1 MNKTSKLTHLFIL
14 TILLIGFGCSNDD
27 DAGSPISLEDLAV
40 SMDENPS
47 NGQTVGMVET
57 VGGTAMNFSIVSQ
70 SPAGAMDI
78 DSSSG
83 ELTVANASLFDYETN
98 ATITATIDAE
108 NAENTAT
115 ITVTLNNVNEV
126 SAQAL
131 EVTMDENPT
140 NGDVVGSLQAT
151 GTASGFTITSQTP
164 AGALTID
171 SATGELTVA
180 DATLFDYETNPTLTA
195 TVTLEDAQNPV
206 TVTVNLDNVF
216 EVTVQDITLSVDENP
231 TDGQVIGI
239 VQTSGATA
247 TNFNIVSQTPNG
259 ALNIDAATG
268 ELSVV
273 DPNLFD
279 FETNPT
285 ITATVI
291 VDDAENPAT
300 VTINLNDVD
309 EITVQPGNFTIDENP
324 SNGDSIGTLQATA
337 GSSLTYTITFQNPVG
352 AFSIDQNTGELFVAD
367 ETLFDFEANPNMFAT
382 ISVDNGTY
390 SVSANVFVAL
400 NNLNEIGEFKY
411 GGVIFWIDP
420 ADNGHGLVSAITDQ
434 STSATWGCQG
444 TLISG
449 TGTGIGSGDTNTA
462 AIIAGCATPGIAAD
476 IASNTTIDGYS
487 DWFLPSRSELNQMYA
502 QKAIIDA
509 TAIANGGTAFP
520 PSVFYWSSTEANSN
534 TAWAVFFD
542 NGNNGG
548 FNKGVSTFYQVRVVR
563 EFDLGN

>member
-1 MNKTSKLTHLFIL
+1 MNKTSKLTYLFIL
-14 TILLIGFGCSNDD
+14 TILLISFGCSNDD

-40 SMDENPS
+40 TMDENPS
-47 NGQTVGMVET
+47 NGQTVGTVET
-57 VGGTAMNFSIVSQ
+57 VGGTAVNFSIVSQ

-115 ITVTLNNVNEV
+115 ITVTLSNVSEV

-131 EVTMDENPT
+131 EVMMDENPT

-164 AGALTID
+164 AGALAID

-180 DATLFDYETNPTLTA
+180 DASLFDYETNPTLTA
-195 TVTLEDAQNPV
+195 TVSIEDAENPV

-216 EVTVQDITLSVDENP
+216 EVTVQDFTLSVDENP

-291 VDDAENPAT
+291 VDDAENPAA

-324 SNGDSIGTLQATA
+324 ANGDSIGTLQATA
-337 GSSLTYTITFQNPVG
+337 GSSLTYTITFQNPAGV
-352 AFSIDQNTGELFVAD
+352 FSIDQNTGELFVAD
-367 ETLFDFEANPNMFAT
+367 ETLFDFEANPNMLAT

-390 SVSANVFVAL
+390 SVSANAFVAL
-400 NNLNEIGEFKY
+400 VNINEVGDFNH
-411 GGVIFWIDP
+411 GGVIFWVDP
-420 ADNGHGLVSAITDQ
+420 ANNDHGLVTSLADQ
-434 STSATWGCQG
+434 GAVQWGCESIFINGATG
-444 TLISG
+444 TALG
-449 TGTGIGSGDTNTA
+449 TGQTNTA
-462 AIIAGCATPGIAAD
+462 EIVSACPEVQIAAKLAAELSLNGFD
-476 IASNTTIDGYS
+476 
-487 DWFLPSRSELNQMYA
+487 DWFLPSMDELDELYLNRSIVNPT
-502 QKAIIDA
+502 I
-509 TAIANGGTAFP
+509 TANGGNAFTN
-520 PSVFYWSSTEANSN
+520 STYWSSSQ
-534 TAWAVFFD
+534 D
-542 NGNNGG
+542 NIEPGFALFKAFNGFEG
-548 FNKGVSTFYQVRVVR
+548 SEQKSIPLHVRAIR